1 MHVVFRSLLKTFV
14 YPAKQACTQ
23 LQCNKAI
30 LLEPASINGDSITN
44 YTHQMKIYVGPLT
57 LLQERISRGIT
68 HGDQIK
74 GAGLKRPQMFGT
86 FYMRTQHAKQQ
97 PNFAR

>member
-1 MHVVFRSLLKTFV
+1 
-14 YPAKQACTQ
+14 
-23 LQCNKAI
+23 
-30 LLEPASINGDSITN
+30 
-44 YTHQMKIYVGPLT
+44 MKIYVGPLT